1 MNPLKALRLVAI
13 LLGVFVL
20 AFACSDGYY
29 RAQADPDTDR
39 RVVVEPSVDDA
50 RSIENR
56 IESRLRPDDEI
67 YVTIWP
73 AGEFQRPESNGVV
86 FLYAEGKQ
94 VTVVGNDWVP
104 QVWLDER
111 LDRIDN
117 VTRRPVD
124 QIVRLIDEIHE
135 YQEDN
140 PRESPA
146 PEITIQI
153 TTAEAPPPPPAA
165 PEPPKEP
172 FRWTTAWKFGA
183 GAGGGVALLFIIW
196 LPLHIRLMRR
206 RKRLAV
212 IAKRAEEQADWTY
225 DKYGIKSTID

>member
-1 MNPLKALRLVAI
+1 MNPFKVLRLVAI

-29 RAQADPDTDR
+29 RAQADPDAVT
-39 RVVVEPSVDDA
+39 VEPSVDDA
-50 RSIENR
+50 SRIEKR
-56 IESRLRPDDEI
+56 IESRLRDGDEI
-67 YVTIWP
+67 RVLVVADPQPVPQT
-73 AGEFQRPESNGVV
+73 NGVV
-86 FLYAEGKQ
+86 FLYAEGKE

-124 QIVRLIDEIHE
+124 QIVRLIDEIHT

-140 PRESPA
+140 PRNSPA
-146 PEITIQI
+146 PEITVEV
-153 TTAEAPPPPPAA
+153 TTPPPGPPPPPPPPA
-165 PEPPKEP
+165 EP

-183 GAGGGVALLFIIW
+183 GAGGGFAILFIIW
-196 LPLHIRLMRR
+196 LPLHLRLMKR
-206 RKRLAV
+206 RKHLALV
-212 IAKRAEEQADWTY
+212 AKRAEEQAEWGY
-225 DKYGIKSTID
+225 DKYGIKTTID

>member
-1 MNPLKALRLVAI
+1 MNPLKVLRLVAI

-29 RAQADPDTDR
+29 RAQADPD
-39 RVVVEPSVDDA
+39 RVTVDPSVDDA
-50 RSIENR
+50 RQIQNR
-56 IESRLRPDDEI
+56 ISSRLRDGDEI
-67 YVTIWP
+67 QVVIL
-73 AGEFQRPESNGVV
+73 PEGSTQQPQSNGVV
-86 FLYAEGKQ
+86 FLYAEGKE
-94 VTVVGNDWVP
+94 VTVTGNDWVP

-124 QIVRLIDEIHE
+124 QIVRLIDEIHT

-140 PRESPA
+140 PRNSPA
-146 PEITIQI
+146 PEITVQV
-153 TTAEAPPPPPAA
+153 TPDAPPPPPPA

-183 GAGGGVALLFIIW
+183 GAGGGVALLFVIW

-206 RKRLAV
+206 RKQFAV
-212 IAKRAEEQADWTY
+212 IAKRAEEQADWSY
-225 DKYGIKSTID
+225 DKYGIKTTID